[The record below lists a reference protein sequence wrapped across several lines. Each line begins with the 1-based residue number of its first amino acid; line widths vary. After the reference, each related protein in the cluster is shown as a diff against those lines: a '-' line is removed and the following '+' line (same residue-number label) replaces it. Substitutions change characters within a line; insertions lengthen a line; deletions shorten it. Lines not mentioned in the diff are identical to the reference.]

1 MAQSAIIAKVPTAE
15 RLVAD
20 LRQRFD
26 GTAALGV
33 PAHITVLSPFMP
45 VEQITP
51 SVLHQLQDALAQMRA
66 FDFSLE
72 TIGRFPAT
80 TYLAPTSPER
90 FIALTMAVVAR
101 FPDYPPYR
109 GLHKQVVPHLT
120 VAHGDAANAATA
132 EIELRDRLSG
142 HGPIHARCEN
152 LALLENTSGQWKT
165 LQEFSLPPG

>member
-1 MAQSAIIAKVPTAE
+1 MAQSAIIVKVPAAE
-15 RLVAD
+15 WLVDD

-45 VEQITP
+45 TELITP
-51 SVLHQLQDALAQMRA
+51 DILHQLQDALAEMRA

-80 TYLAPTSPER
+80 AYLAPTRAEP
-90 FIALTMAVVAR
+90 FVALTTAVVAR

-109 GLHKQVVPHLT
+109 GLHKQVIPHLT
-120 VAHGDAANAATA
+120 VAHGDVANAAAA
-132 EIELRDRLSG
+132 EIELGHRLRS
-142 HGPIHARCEN
+142 HGSIHARCETV
-152 LALLENTSGQWKT
+152 ALLENTSGQWKT
-165 LQEFSLPPG
+165 LREFSLPPG